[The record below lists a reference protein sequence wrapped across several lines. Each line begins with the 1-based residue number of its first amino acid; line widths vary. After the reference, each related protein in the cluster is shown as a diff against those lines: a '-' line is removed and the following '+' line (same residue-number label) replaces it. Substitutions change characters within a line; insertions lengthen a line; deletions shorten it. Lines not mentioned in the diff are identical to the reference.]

1 MTSPDIAQ
9 WRAQIFSSLL
19 SVVLVIGAIAAAPC
33 IPLLL
38 IQGMWPMAVL
48 DVIAL
53 VWMFAILRLTRL
65 SYTFRVLNFLAIGY
79 AVGIGLLLTVGPI
92 SLNYLLAPPVMA
104 VILLGTRPAMFAL
117 AISATSIM
125 ALGLA
130 GKTNMQV
137 TSLELDPLLA
147 SFAVTLNFACIGAM
161 ITLTTG
167 TLLKGLSRSLSE
179 VRSVADSLADGQ
191 AELRG
196 LNAELRLTSTALAR
210 LNDMVV
216 IAKVVPEPGAVQP
229 IIFVN
234 DASLRRSGYARDEV
248 IGRSMRMLH
257 GPDTD
262 PATVKRIVAAMER
275 EEPVTAELV
284 NYTRAGAP
292 YWVEME
298 MLPFSSEGAD
308 ITHWVVIGRDIT
320 ERRNSAEAIHQL
332 AFYDVLTGLPN
343 RRLLTERLDAMVAAA
358 QAGRGLGALVYID
371 LDNFKKINDAC
382 GHAAGDILLTQTAV
396 RLSGVV
402 GKRDTVARLGGDE
415 FVVLLEGLGTDPA
428 KAGANAMAVAD
439 KVRLALCQPMEIDGQ
454 WYQSSASIGVS
465 LAAASCGLGH
475 GSAHDLMREADT
487 AMYHAKAGGRN
498 GVVLFES
505 AMLADAERRLTLERD
520 LAGALDNGELA
531 MHLQLQVDHAG
542 KATGAELLMRWQR
555 PDGILVPPDVFI
567 PIAES
572 SGLIVTLGHWVLR
585 QACAA
590 WLRLDAAGHA
600 MPLSINV
607 SPLQFRQPDFVAQ
620 VRATVLES
628 GVPPGQLIFE
638 VTEGLL
644 VDDLDQ
650 TIARMHELTAM
661 GIRFSIDDF
670 GTGYSNLAYLKKMP
684 LYELKIDKSF
694 LRDTPHDVNGTALV
708 QSIMAMA
715 RHLGLHVVAEGIE
728 TTEQAQYLALNGR
741 AGMQGYLFCRPMPL
755 EALIGRLGSADAA
768 SVSAAAATAPPVL
781 SRNAA

>member
-19 SVVLVIGAIAAAPC
+19 KVVLAIGAIAAAPC

-38 IQGMWPMAVL
+38 IQGMWPMALL

-53 VWMFAILRLTRL
+53 AWIFAILRLTRL

-92 SLNYLLAPPVMA
+92 SLNYLLAPPVLA

-196 LNAELRLTSTALAR
+196 LNAELRLTSTALAC

-262 PATVKRIVAAMER
+262 PAAVKRIVAAMER
-275 EEPVTAELV
+275 NEPTTAELV
-284 NYTRAGAP
+284 NYTRDGAP

-308 ITHWVVIGRDIT
+308 ITHWVVIARDIT

-343 RRLLTERLDAMVAAA
+343 RRLLTERLDGMVAAS

-382 GHAAGDILLTQTAV
+382 GHAAGDILLTQTAA

-428 KAGANAMAVAD
+428 KASANAMAVAD

-465 LAAASCGLGH
+465 LAAAGCGLGH

-487 AMYHAKAGGRN
+487 AMYHAKAAGRN
-498 GVVLFES
+498 GVVLFET

-585 QACAA
+585 EACAA
-590 WLRLDAAGHA
+590 WLRLHQAGHA

-650 TIARMHELTAM
+650 TIARMHELAAM

-755 EALIGRLGSADAA
+755 EALIGRLGSAAGT
-768 SVSAAAATAPPVL
+768 SAATAPPAL

>member
-179 VRSVADSLADGQ
+179 VRSVADSLVDGQ

-284 NYTRAGAP
+284 NYTRDGAP

-343 RRLLTERLDAMVAAA
+343 RRLLTERLDAMVAAS

-382 GHAAGDILLTQTAV
+382 GHAAGDILLTQTAA

>member
-179 VRSVADSLADGQ
+179 ARSVADSLADGQ

-262 PATVKRIVAAMER
+262 PATVKRIVAAMEL

-343 RRLLTERLDAMVAAA
+343 RRLLTERLDAMVAAS

-382 GHAAGDILLTQTAV
+382 GHAAGDILLTQTAA

-415 FVVLLEGLGTDPA
+415 FVVLLESLGTDPA

-620 VRATVLES
+620 VRATVLET

-755 EALIGRLGSADAA
+755 EALIGRLGSAAAA

>member
-38 IQGMWPMAVL
+38 IQGMWPMALL

-53 VWMFAILRLTRL
+53 AWIFAILRLTRL

-92 SLNYLLAPPVMA
+92 SLNYLLAPPVLA

-117 AISATSIM
+117 AISAASIM

-130 GKTNMQV
+130 GETNMQV

-179 VRSVADSLADGQ
+179 ARSVADSLADGQ
-191 AELRG
+191 AALRG
-196 LNAELRLTSTALAR
+196 LNAELRLTSTALAC

-234 DASLRRSGYARDEV
+234 DASLRRSGYAREEV

-262 PATVKRIVAAMER
+262 PDAVKRIVDAMER
-275 EEPVTAELV
+275 NEPTTAELV
-284 NYTRAGAP
+284 NYTRAGAA

-308 ITHWVVIGRDIT
+308 ITHWVVIARDIT

-343 RRLLTERLDAMVAAA
+343 RRLLTERLDAMVAAS

-382 GHAAGDILLTQTAV
+382 GHAAGDVLLTQTAA

-428 KAGANAMAVAD
+428 KAGASAMAVAD

-465 LAAASCGLGH
+465 LAEAGCGPGH

-542 KATGAELLMRWQR
+542 SATGAELLMRWQR

-590 WLRLDAAGHA
+590 WLRLDQAGHA

-650 TIARMHELTAM
+650 TIARMHELADM

-708 QSIMAMA
+708 QSILAMA
-715 RHLGLHVVAEGIE
+715 RHLGLRVVAEGIE
-728 TTEQAQYLALNGR
+728 TAEQAQYLALNGR

-768 SVSAAAATAPPVL
+768 SAQPAQ